1 MITIN
6 NLAMQYGARLLFT
19 DVNLNLNSNNRYG
32 LVGSNGAGKST
43 FLKLIMKEEEPSNG
57 EVVAVRNARIGCLKQ
72 DQFVYEN
79 TPIIDAV
86 IAGNKALWQAMQ
98 EKNKLLELEELD
110 DESGYRLGDIEQ
122 IIIDNDGYIADIFA
136 AELLVGLGIKEE
148 FHYQPLSVLSGGYKL
163 RVLLAQ
169 SLFNNPDVLLLDEP
183 TNHLD
188 IISIYWL
195 ENYLKEKFKGALLF
209 ISHDVMFLNN
219 VSTHILDIDYGE
231 ISQYTGNYDKFTSQ
245 KQQIIEHKM
254 HEVNY
259 LEKKLA
265 KMQEFVNK
273 FRAGTRS
280 KQASSRE
287 KQMDRIELPDIQ
299 KSSRVSPH
307 FNFKQKRPSG
317 KHVLKVGAI
326 AKSYSEQLILNKV
339 NFSIDRGEKV
349 VVIGANGIGKSTLL
363 KILLGKIKADMGD
376 YEWGY
381 ESQISYF
388 AQDHHELLNES
399 VSVINWLSSQ
409 AVNELTGTIRTVL
422 GQVLFRQ
429 DEVNKNILHLSGGEG
444 ARLLLAKIILE
455 EGNVLVLDE
464 PTNHLDIESK
474 ETLKQALVNYEG
486 TLILVTHDRD
496 FATDIATRVI
506 ALTVK
511 GVVDFKGTYQEY
523 LARHSNDYLNSNWV
537 VANKGSSADSKKQN

>member
-19 DVNLNLNSNNRYG
+19 DVNLNLNANHRYG

-57 EVVAVRNARIGCLKQ
+57 EVTTVRNARIGCLKQ

-86 IAGNKALWQAMQ
+86 IAGNKDLWQAIQ
-98 EKNKLLELEELD
+98 EKNKLLELEDLD
-110 DESGYRLGDIEQ
+110 NESGYRLGELEQ
-122 IIIDNDGYIADIFA
+122 IIFDNDGYVADIFA
-136 AELLVGLGIKEE
+136 AELLVGLGIKKEL
-148 FHYQPLSVLSGGYKL
+148 HYQPVSVLSGGYKL

-231 ISQYTGNYDKFTSQ
+231 ISQYTGNYDKFESQ
-245 KQQIIEHKM
+245 KQQIVEHKM

-299 KSSRVSPH
+299 KSSRVSPY
-307 FNFKQKRPSG
+307 FNFKQKRTSG
-317 KHVLKVGAI
+317 KHVLKVEAI
-326 AKSYSEQLILNKV
+326 AKSYGEQPILNKV
-339 NFSIDRGEKV
+339 NFSIGRGEKV

-363 KILLGKIKADMGD
+363 KILLGKIKADIGE

-399 VSVINWLSSQ
+399 MSVINWLSIQ
-409 AVNELTGTIRTVL
+409 AANELTGTIRSVL

-474 ETLKQALVNYEG
+474 ETLKQALINYEG

-496 FATDIATRVI
+496 FATDIANRVI
-506 ALTVK
+506 ALTTK

-537 VANKGSSADSKKQN
+537 VANKGLGTK

>member
-19 DVNLNLNSNNRYG
+19 EVNLNLNANHRYG

-57 EVVAVRNARIGCLKQ
+57 EITAVRNARIGCLKQ

-79 TPIIDAV
+79 IPIIDAV
-86 IAGNKALWQAMQ
+86 IAGNKDLWQAIQ
-98 EKNKLLELEELD
+98 EKNKLLELEDLD
-110 DESGYRLGDIEQ
+110 NESGYRLGELEQ
-122 IIIDNDGYIADIFA
+122 IIFDNDGYVADIFA
-136 AELLVGLGIKEE
+136 AELLVGLGIKKE
-148 FHYQPLSVLSGGYKL
+148 FHYQPVSILSGGYKL

-231 ISQYTGNYDKFTSQ
+231 ISQYTGNYDKFESQ
-245 KQQIIEHKM
+245 KQQIVEHKM

-299 KSSRVSPH
+299 KSSRVSPY
-307 FNFKQKRPSG
+307 FNFKQKRTSG
-317 KHVLKVGAI
+317 KHVLKVEAI
-326 AKSYSEQLILNKV
+326 AKVYGEQPILNKV
-339 NFSIDRGEKV
+339 NFNIGRGEKV

-363 KILLGKIKADMGD
+363 KILLGKIKADMGE

-399 VSVINWLSSQ
+399 MSVINWLSSQ
-409 AVNELTGTIRTVL
+409 AANELTGTIRSVL

-474 ETLKQALVNYEG
+474 ETLKQALIHYEG

-496 FATDIATRVI
+496 FATDIANRVI
-506 ALTVK
+506 ALTTK

-537 VANKGSSADSKKQN
+537 MANKGIGVK

>member
-19 DVNLNLNSNNRYG
+19 DVNLNLNSSSRYG

-57 EVVAVRNARIGCLKQ
+57 EVTAVRNARIGCLKQ

-86 IAGNKALWQAMQ
+86 IAGNKVLWQALQ

-110 DESGYRLGDIEQ
+110 DESGYRLGELEQ
-122 IIIDNDGYIADIFA
+122 IIFDNDGYVADIFA

-195 ENYLKEKFKGALLF
+195 ENYLKEKYKGALLF

-231 ISQYTGNYDKFTSQ
+231 INQYTGNYDKFASQ

-299 KSSRVSPH
+299 KSSRVSPY
-307 FNFKQKRPSG
+307 FNFKQKRSSG
-317 KHVLKVGAI
+317 KHVLKVEAI
-326 AKSYSEQLILNKV
+326 AKSYGEQPILNKV

-363 KILLGKIKADMGD
+363 KILLGKIKADVGK

-399 VSVINWLSSQ
+399 MSVISWLSNQ
-409 AVNELTGTIRTVL
+409 AVNELTGTIRSVL
-422 GQVLFRQ
+422 GQMLFRQ

-496 FATDIATRVI
+496 FATDIANRVI
-506 ALTVK
+506 ALTTK

-537 VANKGSSADSKKQN
+537 VANKALSVK

>member
-6 NLAMQYGARLLFT
+6 NLSMQYGARLLFT

-231 ISQYTGNYDKFTSQ
+231 ISQYTGNYDKFVSQ

-326 AKSYSEQLILNKV
+326 AKSYGEQLILNKV

-399 VSVINWLSSQ
+399 VSVVNWLSRQ
-409 AVNELTGTIRTVL
+409 AENELTGTIRSIL

-474 ETLKQALVNYEG
+474 ETLKQALVDYEG

-537 VANKGSSADSKKQN
+537 VANKGIGVK

>member
-19 DVNLNLNSNNRYG
+19 DVNLNLNSANRYG

-57 EVVAVRNARIGCLKQ
+57 EIAIVKNARIGCLKQ
-72 DQFVYEN
+72 DQFIYEN
-79 TPIIDAV
+79 TFIIDVV
-86 IAGNKALWQAMQ
+86 IAGNKVLWQAMQ
-98 EKNKLLELEELD
+98 EKNKLLELKNLD
-110 DESGYRLGDIEQ
+110 DESGYRLGELEQ
-122 IIIDNDGYIADIFA
+122 IIFDNDGYIADIFA
-136 AELLVGLGIKEE
+136 AELLLGLGIKEE
-148 FHYQPLSVLSGGYKL
+148 FHHQPLSALSGGYKL

-169 SLFNNPDVLLLDEP
+169 SLFNNPDILLLDEP

-195 ENYLKEKFKGALLF
+195 ENYLKEKFKGVLLF

-231 ISQYTGNYDKFTSQ
+231 ISQYTGNYDKFLLQ
-245 KQQIIEHKM
+245 KQQIIMHKM
-254 HEVNY
+254 QEVNY

-299 KSSRVSPH
+299 KSSRVSPC
-307 FNFKQKRPSG
+307 FNFKQKRLSG
-317 KHVLKVGAI
+317 KNVLKVTGI
-326 AKSYSEQLILNKV
+326 AKSYGDQLILNKV
-339 NFSIDRGEKV
+339 NFTIDRGEKV
-349 VVIGANGIGKSTLL
+349 VIIGTNGIGKSTLL
-363 KILLGKIKADMGD
+363 KILLGKIKEDIGD

-388 AQDHHELLNES
+388 AQDHHESLNENM
-399 VSVINWLSSQ
+399 SVINWLSRE
-409 AVNELTGTIRTVL
+409 AENELTGTIRNIL
-422 GQVLFRQ
+422 GQVLFGQ
-429 DEVNKNILHLSGGEG
+429 NDVNKNILHLSGGEG

-455 EGNVLVLDE
+455 QGNILVLDE

-474 ETLKQALVNYEG
+474 ETLKKALVDYEG

-496 FATDIATRVI
+496 FATEIANRVI

-523 LARHSNDYLNSNWV
+523 LAKYSNDYLNINW
-537 VANKGSSADSKKQN
+537 ALINK